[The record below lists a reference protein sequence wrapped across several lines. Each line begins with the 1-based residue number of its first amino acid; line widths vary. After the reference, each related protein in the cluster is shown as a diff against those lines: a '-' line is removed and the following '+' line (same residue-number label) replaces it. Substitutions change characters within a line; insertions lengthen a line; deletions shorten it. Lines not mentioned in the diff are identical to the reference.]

1 MDNLEVTLEY
11 LVESTG
17 FSEKELL
24 SMHETRFMRTL
35 QRTMQKQ
42 AARIEAQKQ
51 AAERSKPVK

>member
-42 AARIEAQKQ
+42 AAKIEAQKNALQ
-51 AAERSKPVK
+51 SKAPK